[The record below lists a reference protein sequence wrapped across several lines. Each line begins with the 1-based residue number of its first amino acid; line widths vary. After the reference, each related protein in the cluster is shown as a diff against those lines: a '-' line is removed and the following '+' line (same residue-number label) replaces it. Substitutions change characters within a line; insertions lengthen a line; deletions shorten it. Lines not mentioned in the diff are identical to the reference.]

1 MLARRCRL
9 QLRVI
14 ESAECGIVLYHE
26 TSKLS
31 DCRIMNVMNVD
42 CRLQGKRRLVMS
54 GFKAAGQRVR
64 PAGNGPRRSRR
75 A

>member
-1 MLARRCRL
+1 
-9 QLRVI
+9 
-14 ESAECGIVLYHE
+14 
-26 TSKLS
+26 
-31 DCRIMNVMNVD
+31 MNVMNVD